1 MPADAHLP
9 RASAHSHRA
18 RGVARRGPVRRF
30 AETRGLVG
38 RLPAGYLDVRLR
50 AEDGTPIAA
59 SYLPGPGAGG
69 RAVLLAHG
77 FAGNR
82 RKPAYARLAAGL
94 SHVGGV
100 LTLDLRGHGGSGGAC
115 SFGDRERLDVDAGV
129 RWLLA
134 FGHTEVVAV
143 GASMGATAVLHAAA
157 HGAPL
162 AAAVAISAPARFRD
176 PAPPGPLRGL
186 ETLWHSDLR
195 RGVLRIGLGITL
207 APPSAW
213 GHPADPVELVRAF
226 ARPLLVVHGRDDAY
240 FPVSDAHEL
249 VAAGGGLTTLW
260 ERPAGFGHA
269 EDGFDD
275 RFVRHLA
282 AAVASTRPDTGFPG
296 WDAARSPLP

>member
-1 MPADAHLP
+1 
-9 RASAHSHRA
+9 
-18 RGVARRGPVRRF
+18 V
-30 AETRGLVG
+30 
-38 RLPAGYLDVRLR
+38 
-50 AEDGTPIAA
+50 
-59 SYLPGPGAGG
+59 
-69 RAVLLAHG
+69 LAHG

-94 SHVGGV
+94 SDVAGV
-100 LTLDLRGHGGSGGAC
+100 LTLDLRGHGSSGGAC
-115 SFGDRERLDVDAGV
+115 SFGDRERLDVAAGV
-129 RWLLA
+129 RWLRA

-195 RGVLRIGLGITL
+195 RGVLRVGLGITL

-213 GHPADPVELVRAF
+213 GHPAHPVELVRAF

-249 VAAGGGLTTLW
+249 VGAAAGVTTLW
-260 ERPAGFGHA
+260 ERPVGFGHA
-269 EDGFDD
+269 EDGFDGG
-275 RFVRHLA
+275 FVRHLA
-282 AAVASTRPDTGFPG
+282 AAVGGMHADAGFPG
-296 WDAARSPLP
+296 WDAATPPVR